1 MKKKELRDR
10 NGLTEA
16 EFLSSYEPGDYV
28 RPSVAADMVIFT
40 VIINLLLSFFK
51 LILTQPHPFVKHIV
65 NGRNMNFSVHI
76 PAIQLYFCYII
87 SGFGYIFDN
96 LCIFNMTFV
105 TFCVILHSALLL
117 HAIHGHSPNSRMAYI
132 FV

>member
-40 VIINLLLSFFK
+40 VMETEEENYRKLPEKELEVLL
-51 LILTQPHPFVKHIV
+51 IQRGVHPYLGCWALP
-65 NGRNMNFSVHI
+65 GRTKPGGN
-76 PAIQLYFCYII
+76 
-87 SGFGYIFDN
+87 
-96 LCIFNMTFV
+96 
-105 TFCVILHSALLL
+105 
-117 HAIHGHSPNSRMAYI
+117 
-132 FV
+132 

>member
-40 VIINLLLSFFK
+40 VMETEEENYRK
-51 LILTQPHPFVKHIV
+51 LPE
-65 NGRNMNFSVHI
+65 
-76 PAIQLYFCYII
+76 
-87 SGFGYIFDN
+87 
-96 LCIFNMTFV
+96 
-105 TFCVILHSALLL
+105 
-117 HAIHGHSPNSRMAYI
+117 
-132 FV
+132 